1 MGLEHACCNHFPGRC
16 AKAGGGLPSGGWGGN
31 GGGGAEES
39 TPVLFFIPPLM
50 FALTSLHVNNSKTK
64 KFEDFLITFHSKSS
78 KNMLKDM
85 HFCAENVEQRL
96 ELPTGSLHCASLLVL
111 LLVVRT
117 VNPESDIYLH

>member
-16 AKAGGGLPSGGWGGN
+16 AKAGGGLRSGGVGREWW
-31 GGGGAEES
+31 GGGGGEHACA
-39 TPVLFFIPPLM
+39 FFIPPLM

-96 ELPTGSLHCASLLVL
+96 ELSINVHCASLLVL
-111 LLVVRT
+111 LVVVRT

>member
-1 MGLEHACCNHFPGRC
+1 MLF
-16 AKAGGGLPSGGWGGN
+16 
-31 GGGGAEES
+31 
-39 TPVLFFIPPLM
+39 FFIPPLM

-85 HFCAENVEQRL
+85 HFCAENVEQCL
-96 ELPTGSLHCASLLVL
+96 DLSTGSVHYASLLVL
-111 LLVVRT
+111 VVRI